1 MHVDGAF
8 GASALLSDS
17 LREHLAGIENSDSL
31 SWNAHK
37 WMMQTYACSM
47 ALQTLGNDAMGSV
60 LDHGCDMAD
69 LAESLI
75 RKEFGW
81 EISAPSS
88 LGIVNFR
95 YVGHGDLS
103 EEK

>member
-75 RKEFGW
+75 RKESGVGDQC
-81 EISAPSS
+81 S
-88 LGIVNFR
+88 LQSWYRELPICR
-95 YVGHGDLS
+95 PW
-103 EEK
+103 

>member
-31 SWNAHK
+31 S
-37 WMMQTYACSM
+37 
-47 ALQTLGNDAMGSV
+47 
-60 LDHGCDMAD
+60 
-69 LAESLI
+69 
-75 RKEFGW
+75 
-81 EISAPSS
+81 APSS